1 MVTRWTGYSSEDLCK
16 QFASNYWKD
25 LSVEDKQEL
34 LQEVENRLAS
44 ERNTESRQLDFK
56 NLNGL
61 TLGYQSGD
69 SIVVNSNLVEIGA
82 FRTEVLNKETNEVTT
97 RYDMAE
103 AVNWNLLATI
113 FHEDT
118 HGVQEDEGR
127 GQSVRSYIEADS
139 DYLLYRLGP
148 DEREAFDNGQ
158 GRTMAI
164 ISHLRTN
171 GIVSD
176 DDDPSMQTFINEVM
190 QQSTAIYEER
200 AIQEYSD
207 PDVIKHIDQWVSEE
221 EQGLNHDYSNYVSI
235 MSDDVLMEQKERHYQ
250 EYLDSIG
257 LRNHNQAEIN
267 DATEKMPTPWDL
279 SDEDNGEGEDGH
291 ITESESLGPNRRTI
305 KY

>member
-1 MVTRWTGYSSEDLCK
+1 MDTIWSAYSSEELCK
-16 QFASNYWKD
+16 AFAGNYWNNLDTDLRAELLREVEIRLAAERNSEPREIEFKD
-25 LSVEDKQEL
+25 LEG
-34 LQEVENRLAS
+34 
-44 ERNTESRQLDFK
+44 F
-56 NLNGL
+56 

-69 SIVVNSNLVEIGA
+69 TIVINRNLVEIGA

-103 AVNWNLLATI
+103 AVNWNLLATV

-158 GRTMAI
+158 GRTAEVI
-164 ISHLRTN
+164 NYLRTN

-176 DDDPSMQTFINEVM
+176 DEDPSMQNFMNEVM
-190 QQSTAIYEER
+190 QQSTKVYEER

-207 PDVIKHIDQWVSEE
+207 PDVIKHIDQWVNEE
-221 EQGLNHDYSNYVSI
+221 EQGLAHDYSNYVAI

-257 LRNHNQAEIN
+257 QGHNNQTEIN
-267 DATEKMPTPWDL
+267 NETEKMPTPWDVV
-279 SDEDNGEGEDGH
+279 DNDNGESEDSG
-291 ITESESLGPNRRTI
+291 ISSGVSLSQNRRGI
-305 KY
+305 RI